1 MHYYTFETESGVPIL
16 EISETET
23 KAHATFPSEAM
34 AAWNYMKDFTKDP
47 ETKTLFYKGQKVK
60 L

>member
-1 MHYYTFETESGVPIL
+1 MFVDYL
-16 EISETET
+16 
-23 KAHATFPSEAM
+23 
-34 AAWNYMKDFTKDP
+34 YMKDFTKDP